1 MINYFDFVVCVRLA
15 YAATFIKEE
24 RIFKQVK
31 SVVIA
36 MITIIVPGVCVYSLR
51 HNYNM
56 TNTFVKS
63 LVISMLVFAV
73 INILFEAFNIWFF
86 SPRKRNAKFN
96 NIHTGCKINT
106 ELALK
111 IMYITNNYLKTT
123 QNAFDDGEPTIEFS
137 SVTELLNGYNIHSLE
152 NFINNIEYVKSKY
165 NYTDTHLNEY
175 NYINKVLYN
184 FYNNI
189 DDDKYNKIKEG
200 LK

>member
-1 MINYFDFVVCVRLA
+1 MINYFDFVVCVGLA

-86 SPRKRNAKFN
+86 SLKKRNAKFN
-96 NIHTGCKINT
+96 NIHTGCKIDT
-106 ELALK
+106 DIALK
-111 IMYITNNYLKTT
+111 IMHISNDYLKTT
-123 QNAFDDGEPTIEFS
+123 QNVFDDGEPTIEFS

-152 NFINNIEYVKSKY
+152 NFIDNIEYVKSKY

-184 FYNNI
+184 F
-189 DDDKYNKIKEG
+189 
-200 LK
+200 